1 MKRRSD
7 KRKFSRPKTKLGLPD
22 LDQSKAAVLGSLRS
36 PESQRGYRHAID
48 EFIEWY
54 CSEPRLSFNRTVV
67 LRYRMQLES
76 RNLAPAQ
83 STYGWL
89 RFGDWHTGPRML
101 VYSARNW
108 LLVYVALRV
117 QRNSVHGSE
126 IGCPR
131 AMRALCGDPPTLKRS
146 KASETAQLLPFCSAV
161 VFDGG
166 SWPTSLS
173 ITFN

>member
-1 MKRRSD
+1 CATECSNR
-7 KRKFSRPKTKLGLPD
+7 
-22 LDQSKAAVLGSLRS
+22 VIWLR
-36 PESQRGYRHAID
+36 
-48 EFIEWY
+48 
-54 CSEPRLSFNRTVV
+54 
-67 LRYRMQLES
+67 
-76 RNLAPAQ
+76 AQ

-89 RFGDWHTGPRML
+89 RFGDWHTRPRML

-146 KASETAQLLPFCSAV
+146 KASETPRLLPSCSVV

-173 ITFN
+173 ITFNVVKIIGQSWTSSEKGVTFEPYLFRTG